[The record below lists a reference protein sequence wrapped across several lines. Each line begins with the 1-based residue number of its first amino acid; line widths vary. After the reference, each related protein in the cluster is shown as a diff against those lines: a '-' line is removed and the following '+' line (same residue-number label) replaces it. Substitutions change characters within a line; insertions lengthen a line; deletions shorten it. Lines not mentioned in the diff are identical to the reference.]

1 MRKVIFKEW
10 IPVEHKEGKKV
21 MGTACFS
28 SEYTGSGLFHSFGF
42 NYEEFN
48 EGVGNY
54 SIAIVE
60 LPSGKIV
67 EVLPINLKFVEPNN

>member
-10 IPVEHKEGKKV
+10 IPVEHKDGKKV
-21 MGTACFS
+21 MGTGCFS

-54 SIAIVE
+54 SVAIIE
-60 LPSGKIV
+60 LPSGEIV
-67 EVLPINLKFVEPNN
+67 EVFPRNLKFVEPNN